1 MSNVAACPACAGEA
15 GLIGEGE
22 REERASRLAG
32 ETDYADS
39 GYPEEGPP
47 GSAPDDAG
55 GGNESAVREK
65 SQPDAEDPPDDGKA
79 TGNPNT

>member
-1 MSNVAACPACAGEA
+1 V
-15 GLIGEGE
+15 
-22 REERASRLAG
+22 
-32 ETDYADS
+32 ETFDQPDS

-55 GGNESAVREK
+55 GGDESAVREK
-65 SQPDAEDPPDDGKA
+65 SQPSKEDAPDNDDGTA